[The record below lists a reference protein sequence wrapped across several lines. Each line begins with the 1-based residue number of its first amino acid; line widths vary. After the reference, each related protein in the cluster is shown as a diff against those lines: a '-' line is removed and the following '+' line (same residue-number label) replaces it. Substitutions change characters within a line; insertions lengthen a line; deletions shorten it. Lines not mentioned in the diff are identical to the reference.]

1 MLNVS
6 IDEILRDPLKY
17 LSLVKAGETFI
28 ITQADQPVAELRP
41 VISNHKPSRPYGLC
55 AGEFTVPDDFDA
67 PLPDDI
73 LSAFE
78 N

>member
-28 ITQADQPVAELRP
+28 ITQAEQPVAELRP
-41 VISNHKPSRPYGLC
+41 LTSNQKQRRPSG
-55 AGEFTVPDDFDA
+55 
-67 PLPDDI
+67 
-73 LSAFE
+73 
-78 N
+78 